1 MQFSGWKIK
10 IALNWSWVAR
20 VQTNNTIFHNLVVP
34 ALVCIIITYNW
45 SFDASLPPPYFKEL
59 GYLVSLLLDSREVY
73 WESCVRRSVIF
84 PIIDYFLQLPSILHR
99 GMTCHMYFL
108 FTNKIYNYLFNFS
121 LTFMS
126 KVLCILSSK
135 IVF

>member
-10 IALNWSWVAR
+10 VALNWSWVAR
-20 VQTNNTIFHNLVVP
+20 VQTNNTIFHNLVLP

-59 GYLVSLLLDSREVY
+59 GYLVSLLVLDSREVY
-73 WESCVRRSVIF
+73 WESFVRRSVIF

-99 GMTCHMYFL
+99 GMTCHMYFP
-108 FTNKIYNYLFNFS
+108 FKNKKMCLCEINYLLFFNF
-121 LTFMS
+121 
-126 KVLCILSSK
+126 
-135 IVF
+135 